1 MVHIETTLKKFGKQ
15 GEKTGW
21 VYVLIPAKVAL
32 QIKPNNKKSFRVKG
46 KIDDISINAIA
57 MLPMGEGDFIIPINA
72 AMRKKLQKIQ
82 GATVVIYLEEDD
94 DVIKLSQMLL
104 NCLKDEPKAEK
115 YFNSLPPSHK
125 NYYSNWVNAAK
136 SELVI
141 AKRIAVI
148 IEACAANM
156 TYGEMMRAYRES
168 RNIHY

>member
-1 MVHIETTLKKFGKQ
+1 MIYFETQLKKFGKQ

-21 VYVLIPAKVAL
+21 VYILIPAKIAL

-46 KIDDISINAIA
+46 KIENVSINAIA

-72 AMRKKLQKIQ
+72 AMRKKLHKIQ
-82 GATVVIYLEEDD
+82 GATVAINLEEDD
-94 DVIKLSQMLL
+94 DEMKLSKTLL
-104 NCLKDEPKAEK
+104 DCLKDEPKAEK

-136 SELVI
+136 SEMVI

-148 IEACAANM
+148 IEACAASM
-156 TYGEMMRAYRES
+156 TYGEMMKVYRES
-168 RNIHY
+168 RNIHH